1 MSSFPQPDDA
11 LRRRVFPPAL
21 SPEHSQKTKDLI
33 ARVEAFFDKY
43 VYPTEEEYHAW
54 DEDPANLWKR
64 WPGIDKIKDHAKAEG
79 LWNLFLPEE
88 YGEYSA
94 GLTNME
100 YAPLAEIM
108 GRDLNSSRVL
118 SVLS

>member
-1 MSSFPQPDDA
+1 MLF
-11 LRRRVFPPAL
+11 
-21 SPEHSQKTKDLI
+21 EHSQKTKDLI

-100 YAPLAEIM
+100 FTSAIYL
-108 GRDLNSSRVL
+108 GNYTTQTVRQ
-118 SVLS
+118 